1 MFSRS
6 AMAPLLVCSA
16 FLACAGAASAQT
28 KVGVINMQK
37 AVLESAEIKAA
48 SAAME
53 ARFKPRVAQIDAL
66 NKEIAA
72 ISDNLQKNSGKL
84 TPQAEA
90 DMNAQGARKQ
100 REAQRLNEDLNADV
114 ERERNDILGKATVR
128 MQETVKQVADAK
140 GLDLVV
146 DVPYTVF
153 FKAALDITPDVIAA
167 YDKAHP
173 AGAAP
178 SAAK

>member
-1 MFSRS
+1 MR
-6 AMAPLLVCSA
+6 PLLVS
-16 FLACAGAASAQT
+16 LALITCGHLADAQT

-37 AVLESAEIKAA
+37 AVLETAEIKAA

-53 ARFKPRVAQIDAL
+53 AKYKPRVAQIDQL

-72 ISDNLQKNSGKL
+72 ISENLQRNTGKL

-90 DMNAQGARKQ
+90 SMSADGTRKQ
-100 REAQRLNEDLNADV
+100 REAQRLQEDLQTDV
-114 ERERNDILGKATVR
+114 DHERNDILGKATTK
-128 MQETVKQVADAK
+128 MQGIVKQVADGK

-153 FKAALDITPDVIAA
+153 FKAALDITSEAIAA
-167 YDKAHP
+167 YDKAYP
-173 AGAAP
+173 AAAP
-178 SAAK
+178 PAAK